1 MSVPGNHTYLHENCG
16 FSARAK
22 VRRSLSV
29 VEDKTVV
36 TGTMADINVS
46 GNSEEHR
53 TTVIGAKAVEARN
66 LSNRSQI
73 SDEIRSFLDG
83 SDGNGASLGLRS
95 EARTFF
101 TILIFLTTIPAPSW
115 VDLHPGFLM
124 RGMSYFP
131 VVGSFLGLMYS
142 IVFDFCCHS
151 LGLPCDIS
159 GCVMVVFGLY
169 ITACFHEDGLAD
181 SADGVGGGWSKSQVL
196 KIMTDSRV
204 GTFGCAALSVF
215 LLVKVLL
222 LSALGEDSSRAIIVS
237 QTVARLSAPYLIRTK
252 DYVPEVGPK
261 SNFYRFMVEA
271 KHLVSWSRFLFGS
284 SYCFGV
290 AAALYDPLSAAF
302 LVVLVLLL
310 ATYTGRRGDY
320 LLGGVMGDYLGGTIC
335 MCEILVLL
343 VLVSKDSIAENL
355 LGTIKVEFS
364 GLYDIKSVRSL
375 LHFVA
380 LSFALS
386 MWRKCV
392 GGPDIYDRELNK
404 PSDSDKED

>member
-1 MSVPGNHTYLHENCG
+1 
-16 FSARAK
+16 
-22 VRRSLSV
+22 
-29 VEDKTVV
+29 
-36 TGTMADINVS
+36 MAGAN
-46 GNSEEHR
+46 GGGGSEEHR

-66 LSNRSQI
+66 LPNTVQI

-95 EARTFF
+95 EVRTFL
-101 TILIFLTTIPAPSW
+101 TILIFVTTIPAPSW

-131 VVGSFLGLMYS
+131 VVGSILGLMYS
-142 IVFDFCCHS
+142 VVFDFCRHS
-151 LGLPCDIS
+151 LGLPCDVS
-159 GCVMVVFGLY
+159 GCLTVVFGLY
-169 ITACFHEDGLAD
+169 VTACFHEDGLAD

-204 GTFGCAALSVF
+204 GTFGCAALSAY

-222 LSALGEDSSRAIIVS
+222 LGALGEDASRAIVVS

-271 KHLVSWSRFLFGS
+271 KHLVSWNRVLFGS

-290 AAALYDPLSAAF
+290 ATLLYDPTSAAL

-310 ATYTGRRGDY
+310 ATYAGRRGEY

-343 VLVSKDSIAENL
+343 VLASKDYVAEHL
-355 LGTIKVEFS
+355 LGLVVVENEIG
-364 GLYDIKSVRSL
+364 GLYSIKSVRSL
-375 LHFVA
+375 LHFAA

-386 MWRKCV
+386 VWRKCV

-404 PSDSDKED
+404 TSDDDKED

>member
-1 MSVPGNHTYLHENCG
+1 MKAALLLDDDDE
-16 FSARAK
+16 
-22 VRRSLSV
+22 
-29 VEDKTVV
+29 
-36 TGTMADINVS
+36 GTMAGTNRGV
-46 GNSEEHR
+46 GSEEHR
-53 TTVIGAKAVEARN
+53 TTVIGAEAVEARN
-66 LSNRSQI
+66 LPNTVQI

-95 EARTFF
+95 EVRTFL
-101 TILIFLTTIPAPSW
+101 TILIFVTTIPAPSW

-131 VVGSFLGLMYS
+131 VVGSILGLMYS
-142 IVFDFCCHS
+142 VVFDFCRHS
-151 LGLPCDIS
+151 LGLPCDVS
-159 GCVMVVFGLY
+159 GCLTVVFGLY
-169 ITACFHEDGLAD
+169 VTACFHEDGLAD

-204 GTFGCAALSVF
+204 GTFGCAALSAY

-222 LSALGEDSSRAIIVS
+222 LGALGEDASRAIVVS

-271 KHLVSWSRFLFGS
+271 KHLVSWNRVLFGS

-290 AAALYDPLSAAF
+290 ATLLYDPMSAAL
-302 LVVLVLLL
+302 LVVSVLLL
-310 ATYTGRRGDY
+310 ATYAGRRGEY

-343 VLVSKDSIAENL
+343 VLASKDYIAEHL
-355 LGTIKVEFS
+355 LGLVVVENEIS
-364 GLYDIKSVRSL
+364 GLYSIKSVRSL
-375 LHFVA
+375 LHFAALFVA
-380 LSFALS
+380 LSV
-386 MWRKCV
+386 WRKCV

-404 PSDSDKED
+404 TSDDDKED